1 MKVFVF
7 LVCLVLFLASFALF
21 ALAFN
26 FDNGPWQA
34 VTFFAGILAVSASL
48 AVPFHLLQR
57 TE

>member
-21 ALAFN
+21 AFAFT
-26 FDNGPWQA
+26 FDDGFWQA
-34 VTFFAGILAVSASL
+34 ATFFAGILTVSLSL
-48 AVPFHLLQR
+48 IIPFHLLQS